1 MFDSLDEQIRADD
14 HKAVSSRER
23 VIKWVIGAVI
33 AIAVFGGLYM
43 SVHLLQG

>member
-23 VIKWVIGAVI
+23 AIKWVIGALV
-33 AIAVFGGLYM
+33 AIAVFGGLIVG
-43 SVHLLQG
+43 VHRIGG